1 MKTYGD
7 LLNRLQDF
15 YGTAEKPKNYH
26 PVQSEDIVNYLSKR
40 NYPLAGLKNLYDLII
55 ESESFL
61 PKINKFKD
69 IIDEALRAGSV
80 NINSGLHPQSPL
92 QQLYKAKDWPAEKI
106 LNNCKKIRNKQD
118 QVGTEKLYSWE
129 ISFLVIWERLK
140 DIKPEF
146 QNIAKERML
155 ANGDQELCKPANLND
170 IMIDWKPVK
179 IKHEV
184 KGI

>member
-1 MKTYGD
+1 MNTYGD
-7 LLNRLQDF
+7 LLNRLSEYFGKTYNQ
-15 YGTAEKPKNYH
+15 
-26 PVQSEDIVNYLSKR
+26 VQSEDIQKYLTER
-40 NYPLAGLKNLYDLII
+40 NYPLAALQNLYDLII
-55 ESESFL
+55 KSESFL

-80 NINSGLHPQSPL
+80 NINAGLHPQSPL
-92 QQLYKAKDWPAEKI
+92 QQLYKTKDWQVENI
-106 LNNCKKIRNKQD
+106 LNNCKRIRNKQS
-118 QVGTEKLYSWE
+118 QIGTSKLHSWE

-155 ANGDQELCKPANLND
+155 ANGDQELCKSVNLND